1 MRLTR
6 LLVIGSLTAIFTGPA
21 RAQTD
26 RIETAV
32 SNLEWREIGPTIM
45 GGRVADL
52 AVVESNPAIFYVGTA
67 TGGVWRTTNN
77 GASWEP
83 LFDDQPTSSI
93 GDVTL
98 SQANPNLIWVGT
110 GEPQN
115 RQSSPWGNGVYKVLD
130 GGRTWQHRGLA
141 APRRIGRRRIDP
153 SNSEGVYAVAVG
165 HLGGPNERGGV

>member
-1 MRLTR
+1 MQLTR
-6 LLVIGSLTAIFTGPA
+6 LLVIGSLTAILAGPA

-26 RIETAV
+26 RIEAAV
-32 SNLEWREIGPTIM
+32 SNLQWREIGPTIM
-45 GGRVADL
+45 GGRVANI

-83 LFDDQPTSSI
+83 LFDDQPASSI

-115 RQSSPWGNGVYKVLD
+115 RQSSPWGN
-130 GGRTWQHRGLA
+130 
-141 APRRIGRRRIDP
+141 
-153 SNSEGVYAVAVG
+153 
-165 HLGGPNERGGV
+165 